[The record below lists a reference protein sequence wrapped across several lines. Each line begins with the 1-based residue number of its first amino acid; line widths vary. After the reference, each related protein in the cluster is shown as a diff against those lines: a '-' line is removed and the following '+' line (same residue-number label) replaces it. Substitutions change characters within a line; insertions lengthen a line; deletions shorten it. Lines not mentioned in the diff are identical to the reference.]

1 MAGQIAHLQAILYDQ
16 GKGTGIGLSN
26 CYGTIPQNEGS
37 IGVYSQIGSG
47 TTLKV
52 YLPILKG
59 THPSS
64 TPSLKPLSDAFPRET
79 ELVLLVEN
87 GTQVRELTARVLR
100 QQGYTVLEL
109 SNGVEALRVASQ
121 PLGCDIDLLLTDVV
135 MPLIG
140 GRELSTKLRD
150 IHLAAQAIYT
160 SGYKDEAVVHHGML
174 EPGTDLIQ
182 KPYSLAGLSQKIRS
196 VLDIRNLLSRSS

>member
-16 GKGTGIGLSN
+16 AKAKGTGIGLSN

-47 TTLKV
+47 TTFKV

-79 ELVLLVEN
+79 ELVLLIEN
-87 GTQVRELTARVLR
+87 GAQVRELTARVLR
-100 QQGYTVLEL
+100 QQGYIVLEP

-121 PLGCDIDLLLTDVV
+121 PPGCDINLPLADVV

-140 GRELSTKLRD
+140 RRELSTKLKD
-150 IHLAAQAIYT
+150 IHPAAQAIYT
-160 SGYKDEAVVHHGML
+160 SGYTDEAVVRHGML
-174 EPGTDLIQ
+174 EPDTVFFQ
-182 KPYSLAGLSQKIRS
+182 KPYSLAGLSQKNS
-196 VLDIRNLLSRSS
+196 FSSRY